1 MKLPV
6 AEQRGILYLPRVD
19 APLRLSAL
27 ARREVKAGEFF
38 FMRRKRRGID
48 LKTAFGGLKRHFGFL
63 FPMTRKIS

>member
-27 ARREVKAGEFF
+27 ARREVQGGKFF
-38 FMRRKRRGID
+38 LCAQAARVID
-48 LKTAFGGLKRHFGFL
+48 LKTASGGLNFSL
-63 FPMTRKIS
+63 